1 MYINVPAW
9 NYLNWTFIWEAITDT
24 EAPTEL
30 YTILKVNN
38 IIFKFSMI
46 ISIIMN
52 LMYYFRH
59 LLSDQTDPFNRSPL
73 SMDQVKSNTELKERI
88 EAWIA
93 EQKQKIAQP
102 QTSDS

>member
-1 MYINVPAW
+1 MYIDV
-9 NYLNWTFIWEAITDT
+9 LSWTFIWEAITDT
-24 EAPTEL
+24 EALTEL
-30 YTILKVNN
+30 YSILKVNN

-46 ISIIMN
+46 ILIIVK
-52 LMYYFRH
+52 LILYFRH

>member
-1 MYINVPAW
+1 M
-9 NYLNWTFIWEAITDT
+9 L
-24 EAPTEL
+24 
-30 YTILKVNN
+30 
-38 IIFKFSMI
+38 
-46 ISIIMN
+46 
-52 LMYYFRH
+52 YFRH

>member
-1 MYINVPAW
+1 
-9 NYLNWTFIWEAITDT
+9 
-24 EAPTEL
+24 
-30 YTILKVNN
+30 
-38 IIFKFSMI
+38 MI

-52 LMYYFRH
+52 LMLYFRH